1 MKVYQ
6 TSEVRNIAL
15 IGGAKSGKTTF
26 AEAMLFESGQ
36 INRRGSVDDKNT
48 VSDYKQIEIE
58 RGNSVYASILHV
70 EHDGKKINII
80 DTPGFH
86 DFIGETVEGLT
97 AADIAVMMVNAQEG
111 VQVGTEVTWRLCNKL
126 NKPLFFVLN
135 QLDHEKVNVTETM
148 NQLKAQFGDKVV
160 STVYPVNAGLEFNAL
175 IDLIEMKM
183 LKYPAEG
190 GKPEVLDIPDS
201 EKDQAEEMQ
210 LLLVEAAAEGAED
223 LMEKYF
229 EEGTLTPEEIRR
241 GILLGTIERGIFP
254 VFAASAKRNIG
265 VGRVMNFITKSLPAP
280 HEMPG
285 RPNEAGD
292 EVKCDPKGPALAL
305 IFKTSVEP
313 HLGEVSYFKVF
324 SGEIKEGGDYIN
336 ITNLGKERLTQLFVM
351 SGKNR
356 DKVERV
362 VAGDIGA
369 TIKLKDTKTNHTF
382 GDGKVNHPLAKM
394 VFPDPI
400 YTTAVKAVAST
411 DDEKMNSI
419 LYEMHHSD
427 PTLLVNYSREQKQLI
442 LQGQG
447 DMHINKIK
455 WYFDNIHKIDIEFIA
470 PKIPYRET
478 ITKPAKATY
487 RHKKQSGGSG
497 QFGEVHMMIEPWFEG
512 MPDSKEFPIRGRDV
526 VELTWGGKLI
536 MNNCIVGGAIDARF
550 LPAIMKGLMEKME
563 TGPLTGS
570 YARDIV
576 VSIYDGKMHPVDS
589 NEISFKL
596 AGRHAFNDAFKNAGP
611 RILEP
616 IYEISVMVPEE
627 KMGDVMTDLQGRRA
641 IILGMGAEG
650 NFQIIN
656 AKVPLAEM
664 HKYSTSLSSIT
675 SGRATFSMTFSEY
688 AQVPGDVQNKLLKE
702 YEESLKEEE

>member
-6 TSEVRNIAL
+6 TNEVKNIAL
-15 IGGAKSGKTTF
+15 IGGAKSGKTTI

-48 VSDYKQIEIE
+48 VSDYKQVELE
-58 RGNSVYASILHV
+58 RGNSVYASILHA
-70 EHDGKKINII
+70 EYAGKKINII

-86 DFIGETVEGLT
+86 DFIGETVEGLN
-97 AADIAVMMVNAQEG
+97 AADAALMMVNAQEG
-111 VQVGTEVTWRLCNKL
+111 IQVGTEITWRLCNKMH
-126 NKPLFFVLN
+126 KPVFLVLN
-135 QLDHEKVNVTETM
+135 QLDHEKVNLTETM
-148 NQLKAQFGDKVV
+148 NQLKSQFGDKVV
-160 STVYPVNAGLEFNAL
+160 PVAFPLHPGLEFNSI
-175 IDLIEMKM
+175 IDLVEMKL
-183 LKYPAEG
+183 LKYPKEG
-190 GKPEVLDIPDS
+190 GKPEVTDIPAS
-201 EKDQAEEMQ
+201 EMGMAENMH
-210 LLLVEAAAEGAED
+210 LALVEAAAEGAED

-229 EEGTLTPEEIRR
+229 EEGSLTPDEIRK
-241 GILLGTIERGIFP
+241 GIRLGMIGRGIFP
-254 VFAASAKRNIG
+254 VFATSAKRNIG
-265 VGRVMNFITKSLPAP
+265 VGHVLSFITSTLAGPAD
-280 HEMPG
+280 MPG
-285 RPNEAGD
+285 RKDESGA
-292 EVKCDPKGPALAL
+292 EVKCNAAGPAMAL
-305 IFKTSVEP
+305 VFKTSVEP

-324 SGEIKEGGDYIN
+324 SGEIKEGSDYVN
-336 ITNLGKERLTQLFVM
+336 ANTSGKERVTQLFVM

-356 DKVERV
+356 EKVEKI

-369 TIKLKDTKTNHTF
+369 TIKLKETKTNHTI
-382 GDGKVNHPLAKM
+382 GDAKVKNPLEKM

-400 YTTAVKAVAST
+400 FTTAVKAVSST
-411 DDEKMNSI
+411 DDEKMNSV

-447 DMHINKIK
+447 DMHINKVK

-478 ITKPAKATY
+478 ITKAAKAMY
-487 RHKKQSGGSG
+487 RHKKQSGGAG
-497 QFGEVHMMIEPWFEG
+497 QFGEVHMMIEPWYEG
-512 MPDSKEFPIRGRDV
+512 MEYTKEFPVRGTDEV
-526 VELTWGGKLI
+526 ALTWGGKLI

-550 LPAIMKGLMEKME
+550 LPAIMKGLMERME
-563 TGPLTGS
+563 VGPLTGS

-589 NEISFKL
+589 NEISFRL
-596 AGRHAFNDAFKNAGP
+596 AGRHAFSDAFKNAGP

-616 IYEISVMVPEE
+616 IYEIEIMVPEE

-641 IILGMGAEG
+641 IILGMGSDG
-650 NFQIIN
+650 SFQVIK

-675 SGRATFSMTFSEY
+675 SGRATFSMTFLEY
-688 AQVPGDVQNKLLKE
+688 AQVPGDIQNKLLKE
-702 YEESLKEEE
+702 YEEASKEEE

>member
-6 TSEVRNIAL
+6 TNEVRNIAL
-15 IGGAKSGKTTF
+15 IGGAKSGKTTI
-26 AEAMLFESGQ
+26 AESMLFESGQ
-36 INRRGSVDDKNT
+36 INRRGTVDDKNT
-48 VSDYKQIEIE
+48 VSDYKQVELE
-58 RGNSVYASILHV
+58 RGNSVYASILHA
-70 EHDGKKINII
+70 EYAGKKINII

-86 DFIGETVEGLT
+86 DFIGETVEGLS
-97 AADIAVMMVNAQEG
+97 AADAAMMMVNAQEG
-111 VQVGTEVTWRLCNKL
+111 IQVGTEITWRLCNQMH
-126 NKPLFFVLN
+126 KPVFLVLN

-148 NQLKAQFGDKVV
+148 SQLKSQFGDKVV
-160 STVYPVNAGLEFNAL
+160 PMAIPLHPGLEFNSI
-175 IDLIEMKM
+175 IDLVELKL
-183 LKYPAEG
+183 LKYPKDG
-190 GKPEVLDIPDS
+190 GKPEVTEIPAA
-201 EKDQAEEMQ
+201 EKGQAED
-210 LLLVEAAAEGAED
+210 LHLALVEAAAEGSEE

-229 EEGTLTPEEIRR
+229 EEGSLTPDEIRK
-241 GILLGTIERGIFP
+241 GIRMGMITRGIFP
-254 VFAASAKRNIG
+254 VFATSAKRNIG
-265 VGRVMNFITKSLPAP
+265 VGHVLSFIANTLASPADL
-280 HEMPG
+280 PG
-285 RPNEAGD
+285 RKDEEGN
-292 EVKCDPKGPALAL
+292 EVKYNPNGPALAL
-305 IFKTSVEP
+305 VFKTSVEP

-324 SGEIKEGGDYIN
+324 SGEIKEGSDYVNIN
-336 ITNLGKERLTQLFVM
+336 TGSKERITQIFVM

-356 DKVERV
+356 EKIEKI

-369 TIKLKDTKTNHTF
+369 TIKLKDTKTNQTI
-382 GDGKVNHPLAKM
+382 GDAKAKNPLEKM
-394 VFPDPI
+394 AFPDPI

-447 DMHINKIK
+447 DMHINKVK
-455 WYFDNIHKIDIEFIA
+455 WYFDNIHKIEIEFIA

-478 ITKPAKATY
+478 ITRSAKAMY

-512 MPDSKEFPIRGRDV
+512 MEYTKEFPVRGTDEV
-526 VELTWGGKLI
+526 NLTWGGKLI

-550 LPAIMKGLMEKME
+550 LPAIMKGLMERME
-563 TGPLTGS
+563 VGPLTGS

-589 NEISFKL
+589 NEISFRL
-596 AGRHAFNDAFKNAGP
+596 AGRHAFSDAFKNAGP
-611 RILEP
+611 KILEP
-616 IYEISVMVPEE
+616 IYEIEVMVPEE

-641 IILGMGAEG
+641 IILGMGSDG
-650 NFQIIN
+650 SFQVIK

-675 SGRATFSMTFSEY
+675 SGRATFSMAFLEY
-688 AQVPGDVQNKLLKE
+688 AQVPGDIQTKLLKE
-702 YEESLKEEE
+702 YEEASKDEE

>member
-6 TSEVRNIAL
+6 TNEVRNIAL

-36 INRRGSVDDKNT
+36 LNRRGSVDDKNT
-48 VSDYKQIEIE
+48 VSDYKQIELE
-58 RGNSVYASILHV
+58 RGNSSYASVLHA
-70 EHDGKKINII
+70 EYLGKKINII

-86 DFIGETVEGLT
+86 DFIGETIEGLT
-97 AADIAVMMVNAQEG
+97 AADVALMLVNAQDG
-111 VQVGTEVTWRLCNKL
+111 IQVGTEITWRLCNKMQ
-126 NKPLFFVLN
+126 KPLFFVLN
-135 QLDHEKVNVTETM
+135 QLDHEKVNVVETM
-148 NQLKAQFGDKVV
+148 AQLKNQFGDKVV
-160 STVYPVNAGLEFNAL
+160 SAVYPLNPGLEFDTL

-183 LKYPAEG
+183 LKYPKEG
-190 GKPEVLDIPDS
+190 GKPEVLPIPES
-201 EKDQAEEMQ
+201 ELAHAEELQ
-210 LLLVEAAAEGAED
+210 LALVEAAAEGAED

-229 EEGTLTPEEIRR
+229 EEGTLTPDEIRK
-241 GILLGTIERGIFP
+241 GIRLGMTSRSIFP

-265 VGRVMNFITKSLPAP
+265 VSRAMSFVVNSLASPA
-280 HEMPG
+280 EMPG
-285 RPNEAGD
+285 RMDEAGN
-292 EVKCDPKGPALAL
+292 EVKCDSAGLPLAL
-305 IFKTSVEP
+305 VFKTSIEP
-313 HLGEVSYFKVF
+313 HLGEVSYFRVF

-336 ITNLGKERLTQLFVM
+336 ITNQGKERLTQLFVM
-351 SGKNR
+351 CGKNR
-356 DKVERV
+356 EKVEKI

-369 TIKLKDTKTNHTF
+369 AIKLKDTKTNHTF
-382 GDGKVNHPLAKM
+382 GDGKVRNPLTKM
-394 VFPDPI
+394 QFPDPI
-400 YTTAVKAVAST
+400 YTIAVKAANST

-419 LYEMHHSD
+419 LYEMHQTD

-447 DMHINKIK
+447 DMHINKVK
-455 WYFDNIHKIDIEFIA
+455 WYMDNVYKIDIEFLA

-478 ITKPAKATY
+478 ITKPAKAMY

-512 MPDSKEFPIRGRDV
+512 MPDCKEFPIRGR
-526 VELTWGGKLI
+526 EEIQLTWGGRLI

-576 VSIYDGKMHPVDS
+576 VSVYDGKMHPVDS

-596 AGRHAFNDAFKNAGP
+596 AGRHAFNEAFKNAGP

-616 IYEISVMVPEE
+616 IYEIAVMVPEE

-641 IILGMGAEG
+641 IILGMGSEG
-650 NFQIIN
+650 NFQIIK

-664 HKYSTSLSSIT
+664 HRYSTALSSIT
-675 SGRATFSMTFSEY
+675 SGRASFTMTFSEY
-688 AQVPGDVQNKLLKE
+688 GQVPGDIQTKLLKE
-702 YEESLKEEE
+702 YEEALKDDE

>member
-6 TSEVRNIAL
+6 TNEVRNIAL
-15 IGGAKSGKTTF
+15 IGGAKSGKTTM

-36 INRRGSVDDKNT
+36 INRRGTVDDKNT
-48 VSDYKQIEIE
+48 VSDYKQIELE
-58 RGNSVYASILHV
+58 RGNSVYASVLHA
-70 EHDGKKINII
+70 EFSGKKINII
-80 DTPGFH
+80 DTPGFQ

-97 AADIAVMMVNAQEG
+97 AADTALMMVNAQEG
-111 VQVGTEVTWRLCNKL
+111 IQVGTEITWRLCNRL
-126 NKPLFFVLN
+126 NKPVFFVLN

-160 STVYPVNAGLEFNAL
+160 QVVYPLNPGLEFDSL

-183 LKYPAEG
+183 LKYPKEG
-190 GKPEVLDIPDS
+190 GKHQVMDIPAS
-201 EKDQAEEMQ
+201 EMSNAENMH
-210 LLLVEAAAEGAED
+210 LALVEAAAEGAED

-229 EEGTLTPEEIRR
+229 EEGSLTPDEIRK
-241 GILLGTIERGIFP
+241 GIRLGMITRGIFP
-254 VFAASAKRNIG
+254 VFGASSKRNIG
-265 VGRVMNFITKSLPAP
+265 VNRVMSFIVNSLGSPSDL
-280 HEMPG
+280 PG
-285 RPNEAGD
+285 RPD
-292 EVKCDPKGPALAL
+292 ETGAEIKCDPAGPAMAMV
-305 IFKTSVEP
+305 FKTSVEP

-324 SGEIKEGGDYIN
+324 SGEIKEGSDYIN
-336 ITNLGKERLTQLFVM
+336 LTNSGKERVTQLFIM

-356 DKVERV
+356 EKIEKI

-382 GDGKVNHPLAKM
+382 GDAKAKAPVAKM
-394 VFPDPI
+394 VFPDPL
-400 YTTAVKAVAST
+400 YTIAIKAVNSS

-447 DMHINKIK
+447 DMHINKVK
-455 WYFDNIHKIDIEFIA
+455 WYMDNIHKIEIEFLA

-478 ITKPAKATY
+478 ITKPAKAMY

-497 QFGEVHMMIEPWFEG
+497 QFGEVHMMIEPWYEG
-512 MPDSKEFPIRGRDV
+512 MADSKEFPIRGRDEV
-526 VELTWGGKLI
+526 ALTWGGKLI

-563 TGPLTGS
+563 VGPLTGS

-596 AGRHAFNDAFKNAGP
+596 AGRHAFNEAFKNAGP
-611 RILEP
+611 KILEP
-616 IYEISVMVPEE
+616 IYEVEVMVPEE

-641 IILGMGAEG
+641 IILGMGSDG
-650 NFQIIN
+650 NFQIIK

-675 SGRATFSMTFSEY
+675 SGRASFSMSFSEY
-688 AQVPGDVQNKLLKE
+688 AQVPGDVQTKLLKE
-702 YEESLKEEE
+702 YEESLKDED

>member
-6 TSEVRNIAL
+6 TKEVRNIAL
-15 IGGAKSGKTTF
+15 IGGAKSGKTTL
-26 AEAMLFESGQ
+26 AEAILFECGQ
-36 INRRGSVDDKNT
+36 INRRGNIDDKNT
-48 VSDYKQIEIE
+48 VSDYKQVELE
-58 RGNSVYASILHV
+58 RGNSVYASVLHT
-70 EHDGKKINII
+70 EYSGKKVNII

-86 DFIGETVEGLT
+86 DFIGETIEGLN
-97 AADIAVMMVNAQEG
+97 AADTALMMVNAQEG
-111 VQVGTEVTWRLCNKL
+111 IQVGTEITWRLCNKL
-126 NKPLFFVLN
+126 AKPIFFVLN
-135 QLDHEKVNVTETM
+135 QLDHEKVNVAETIT
-148 NQLKAQFGDKVV
+148 QLKNQFGDKVV
-160 STVYPVNAGLEFNAL
+160 YAAYPMNPGLDFNTI

-183 LKYPAEG
+183 MKYPKDG
-190 GKPEVLDIPDS
+190 GKPEVLDIPAS
-201 EKDQAEEMQ
+201 EAGTAED
-210 LLLVEAAAEGAED
+210 LHLALVEAAAEGAED

-229 EEGTLTPEEIRR
+229 EEGTLSAEEIRKGLRLGIITR
-241 GILLGTIERGIFP
+241 GVFP
-254 VFAASAKRNIG
+254 VFATSAKRNIG
-265 VGRVMNFITKSLPAP
+265 VDTILSFIVNCLASPA
-280 HEMPG
+280 EMPG
-285 RPNEAGD
+285 RPDESGT
-292 EVKCDPKGPALAL
+292 EVKCNSAGPAAAL
-305 IFKTSVEP
+305 VFKTSVEP

-324 SGEIKEGGDYIN
+324 SGEIKEGSDYIN
-336 ITNLGKERLTQLFVM
+336 LTNSGKERITQLFVM

-356 DKVERV
+356 EKIEKI

-382 GDGKVNHPLAKM
+382 GDNRVKTPLAKM

-400 YTTAVKAVAST
+400 YTTAIKAISTT

-419 LYEMHHSD
+419 LYEMHNSD

-447 DMHINKIK
+447 DMHINKVK

-478 ITKPAKATY
+478 ITKSAKSMY
-487 RHKKQSGGSG
+487 RHKKQSGGAG
-497 QFGEVHMMIEPWFEG
+497 QFGEVHIMIEPWFEG
-512 MPDSKEFPIRGRDV
+512 MTDSKEFPVRGKDEV
-526 VELTWGGKLI
+526 KLTWGGMLV

-550 LPAIMKGLMEKME
+550 MPAIMKGLMERME
-563 TGPLTGS
+563 VGPLTGS

-589 NEISFKL
+589 NEISFRL
-596 AGRHAFNDAFKNAGP
+596 AGRNAFSEAFKNAGP

-616 IYEISVMVPEE
+616 IYEIEVMVPEE

-641 IILGMGAEG
+641 IIQGMGSDG
-650 NFQIIN
+650 NFQIIK

-675 SGRATFSMTFSEY
+675 SGRATFAMTFSEY
-688 AQVPGDVQNKLLKE
+688 SQVPGDIQTKLLKE
-702 YEESLKEEE
+702 YEEAQKDED